1 MEVKT
6 YSADQVTIL
15 VGPHIVTALADGTFI
30 QIEENGDGVTSV
42 AGADGEVARSMSTD
56 PRKKVTLTVLQ
67 TSDSNDYLSN
77 LYHLDKTTKN
87 ATVPI
92 TIKDLRG
99 TTMFAAS
106 TAWITKMA
114 NVEFGKDVGSREW
127 TFETAD
133 GKLFVGGNE

>member
-1 MEVKT
+1 MALKT

-15 VGPHIVTALADGTFI
+15 IGVHIASGLADGTFI
-30 QIEENGDGVTSV
+30 QIEEIGDGVSSV

-67 TSDSNDYLSN
+67 TSDTNDYLSG

-92 TIKDLRG
+92 TVKDLRG
-99 TTMFAAS
+99 RTMFAAS

-114 NVEFGKDVGSREW
+114 NVEFGKEVGSREW
-127 TFETAD
+127 TFETAN